1 MDLFEISRSITGFF
15 AGNLYISIA
24 VAILLLF
31 LLFKKPKLFLTIFI
45 LALLMAGVFY
55 VISTVSSTGVSHKQK
70 MIEKGPLP

>member
-1 MDLFEISRSITGFF
+1 MDFFDIGRSINGFL

-24 VAILLLF
+24 VAVLLLF
-31 LLFKKPKLFLTIFI
+31 LLFKKPKLFFTIFI

-70 MIEKGPLP
+70 MIEKGPLF

>member
-1 MDLFEISRSITGFF
+1 MDFFEVSRSIIGFF

-31 LLFKKPKLFLTIFI
+31 LLLKKPKLFFIIFI

-70 MIEKGPLP
+70 MIEKGPLF